1 MQRNSLLVG
10 EHLHLCLCPKTL
22 FERQPVAGGSSHYSE
37 RRAGLHMLPL
47 AQISFDRPS
56 EKHRHVIWFG
66 GNVNIM
72 IRKMEAEASTVGS
85 CLGRQERSRDT
96 G

>member
-1 MQRNSLLVG
+1 
-10 EHLHLCLCPKTL
+10 
-22 FERQPVAGGSSHYSE
+22 
-37 RRAGLHMLPL
+37 MLPL
-47 AQISFDRPS
+47 GQISFDKTS

-85 CLGRQERSRDT
+85 CLGRQERSRGT

>member
-1 MQRNSLLVG
+1 
-10 EHLHLCLCPKTL
+10 
-22 FERQPVAGGSSHYSE
+22 
-37 RRAGLHMLPL
+37 MLPL
-47 AQISFDRPS
+47 GQISFDRPS

-85 CLGRQERSRDT
+85 CLGRQERSRGT